1 MTELENKNER
11 LRDENTQLIKEM
23 KLLDGD
29 IEE

>member
-1 MTELENKNER
+1 MTELENENER

-23 KLLDGD
+23 QLLDGD